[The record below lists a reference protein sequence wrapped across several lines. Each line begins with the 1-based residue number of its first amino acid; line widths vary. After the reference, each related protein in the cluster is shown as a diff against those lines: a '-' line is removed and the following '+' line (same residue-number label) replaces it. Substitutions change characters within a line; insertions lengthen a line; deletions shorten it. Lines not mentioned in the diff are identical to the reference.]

1 MALISGFFTLCC
13 HGNMY
18 RYLGVMRHCIKSSY
32 LRRVVLV
39 LMIARTI
46 KSKINYEMRQIKSS
60 DESSY
65 IQVFV
70 KYINLVLQTAK
81 YSK

>member
-1 MALISGFFTLCC
+1 
-13 HGNMY
+13 
-18 RYLGVMRHCIKSSY
+18 MRHCIKSSY